1 MLKTLFK
8 GHSIRTRALLVESL
22 SFSPEKLEEKMMEL
36 THGVISRIQWDD
48 EKIRT
53 FKEVANAERV

>member
-1 MLKTLFK
+1 
-8 GHSIRTRALLVESL
+8 
-22 SFSPEKLEEKMMEL
+22 MMEL
-36 THGVISRIQWDD
+36 AHGVISRIQWDD